1 MNLEGKVTHFIL
13 FFIVKSIGVQLTRRK
28 NSSGYLLVKYS
39 CTEYIENR
47 GNYEAI
53 SRYTVHHE
61 ITAALQMRLERFSL
75 ERILLYFISP
85 NGSRYV
91 KFSLEFKKYTSESVW
106 TYKFDGGNDN
116 K

>member
-1 MNLEGKVTHFIL
+1 M
-13 FFIVKSIGVQLTRRK
+13 KSIGVQLIRRK
-28 NSSGYLLVKYS
+28 NSPGYFLVKYIAQNILK
-39 CTEYIENR
+39 TKETTKQL
-47 GNYEAI
+47 A

-91 KFSLEFKKYTSESVW
+91 KFSFEFKKYTFEFVW

>member
-13 FFIVKSIGVQLTRRK
+13 FFTVKSIGVQLIRRK
-28 NSSGYLLVKYS
+28 NSPGYFLVKQY
-39 CTEYIENR
+39 CTEYIENK

-91 KFSLEFKKYTSESVW
+91 KFSFEFKKYTFEFVW